1 MKQDEFESYIAAA
14 RQRLLQKPKSLSEE
28 GSMLWARVADQ
39 SFDFARNKELAHLL
53 SNGALTLANPNPTLD
68 PNPTLPRTLTLTL
81 PRTRN

>member
-53 SNGALTLANPNPTLD
+53 SNGALTLATP
-68 PNPTLPRTLTLTL
+68 
-81 PRTRN
+81 

>member
-1 MKQDEFESYIAAA
+1 MKQDEFDSYIAAA

-53 SNGALTLANPNPTLD
+53 SNGALTLATP
-68 PNPTLPRTLTLTL
+68 
-81 PRTRN
+81 